1 PRSHQL
7 ASAQR
12 CGHANHV
19 GVNLQAASCSEC
31 TQSRL
36 TGDALSL
43 EQAVLGLASS
53 QMQLHDF
60 EVVSQTEVV
69 GPDVFGVGAG
79 DRALNNTR
87 IRVHSVRT
95 SNDIGGSLHAIIR
108 QSHSQR
114 AVSVTQTSGPGLAVQ
129 VIVVETALVGVPVLR
144 TVSVERVANTKLEAR
159 EIRGLVH
166 DHVVETGGVSCRERG
181 THVGLVEAQ
190 TERID
195 SAEVLGSDVGLT
207 AEVDLTPGVATQTE
221 RSVTTEQATALSGVT
236 GVETEATFELEHGL
250 QAVTQIFSAL
260 QTPAVTRL

>member
-1 PRSHQL
+1 
-7 ASAQR
+7 
-12 CGHANHV
+12 
-19 GVNLQAASCSEC
+19 
-31 TQSRL
+31 
-36 TGDALSL
+36 
-43 EQAVLGLASS
+43 
-53 QMQLHDF
+53 
-60 EVVSQTEVV
+60 
-69 GPDVFGVGAG
+69 
-79 DRALNNTR
+79 
-87 IRVHSVRT
+87 
-95 SNDIGGSLHAIIR
+95 NDIGGSLHAVIR
-108 QSHSQR
+108 QTHSQR

-236 GVETEATFELEHGL
+236 GVETEASCGLEPGL
-250 QAVTQIFSAL
+250 RTVTQIFSAL
-260 QTPAVTRL
+260 QSPAVTRLDTFDQAGALGAITVVGLVLLVANTAVQNTVQGHGRFCLSNAGKAKRKS